1 MKQTLLLVLSGF
13 LTLASLGQAP
23 GQINYQGVA
32 RNVVGNVLPNQ
43 HISLRLTI
51 HDGGA
56 SGTIV
61 YQETRNLKTNLFGL
75 FNIAIG
81 SAGADNVQGSMSTV
95 DWANSQKYLQVEM
108 DPAGRNAFIDM
119 GTAQLLT
126 VPYAFYASAA
136 KPAGAAG
143 GSLAGSY
150 PNPSLANGAVT
161 TTTIADGS
169 VTADKLVPGVIP
181 VSLPVSGTVGGDLTG
196 TYPNPS
202 INAAAVNN
210 SKIADG
216 AISTNKLADDII
228 TTGKIADGAVTAAKL
243 APGVIP
249 TSLPPGG
256 TAGGDL
262 SGTYPNPVVA
272 ASAIDG
278 SKLADN
284 AVSTSKVVDS
294 SITAAKLAT
303 GVIPASLP
311 PGGTAGG
318 DLSGTYPNPAV
329 NKIQGVTV
337 ATTAPVSGQV
347 LKYNGTQWAPAA
359 DNNFSLPYTGT
370 GTSASGLFNI
380 SNTGTGMAISGINTS
395 TNAGAWGIEGKI
407 SGAAPGDSSTGVKG
421 TNNSKTAWGFGV
433 WGSHAG
439 NGPGVFGSSSNGR
452 GVYGYSKNGSAVYG
466 KSNAGNPG
474 RFEITNTANYF
485 DAVLSTTNGAGSAL
499 SGMNT
504 GIGNGGWGTLGVAM
518 DATAIGV
525 MGVNYGGGEGIRGN
539 SYSNTYA
546 AVVGEN
552 AGSYGGVVGVNKN
565 TDNTL
570 SGAGVVGR
578 IDGVNTDG
586 YIMYGDAVVGE
597 MLGDAQGNLAVFRV
611 DGVNM
616 ARIDKTGVGYFNGG
630 TVNSGADVAE
640 YFDVEGSRNSYE
652 PGDVLVISQ
661 NSDRTVEKSSTPYST
676 LVAGVYATKP
686 GVLLTEKNGEQ
697 DDLTGGV
704 PMGVIGVIP
713 TKVCMEGGPVKR
725 GDLIVTSSIPGV
737 AMKADARKVQIGQVI
752 GKALQDF
759 NGAGVAKINILV
771 SVK

>member
-13 LTLASLGQAP
+13 LTLASLGQVP

-43 HISLRLTI
+43 NISLRLSI
-51 HDGGA
+51 HEGSA

-61 YQETRNLKTNLFGL
+61 YQETRNIKTNLFGL

-81 SAGADNVQGSMSTV
+81 SVGAENVQGALSSV
-95 DWANSQKYLQVEM
+95 DWAGNTKFLQVEM
-108 DPAGRNAFIDM
+108 DPAGRSSFINM
-119 GTAQLLT
+119 GTSQLLT
-126 VPYAFYASAA
+126 VPYAFYAGAA
-136 KPAGAAG
+136 RPTGTAG
-143 GSLAGSY
+143 GSLAGTY
-150 PNPSLANGAVT
+150 PNPSLADGAVT
-161 TTTIADGS
+161 TNSITNGS
-169 VTADKLVPGVIP
+169 VTAEKLAPGVIP
-181 VSLPVSGTVGGDLTG
+181 DSIPASGTAGGDLTG

-202 INAAAVNN
+202 INAGAIDS

-216 AISTNKLADDII
+216 AVSTNKLADDII
-228 TTGKIADGAVTAAKL
+228 TTGKIADGAVTTAKL

-249 TSLPPGG
+249 TSLPPSGA
-256 TAGGDL
+256 AGGDL
-262 SGTYPNPVVA
+262 SGSYPNPVVA
-272 ASAIDG
+272 ASAIDN

-337 ATTAPVSGQV
+337 GTTAPLSGQV
-347 LKYNGTQWAPAA
+347 LKYNGTQWEPAA

-380 SNTGTGMAISGINTS
+380 TNGGTGMAISGINSS
-395 TNAGAWGIEGKI
+395 TNARAWGVEGKI
-407 SGAAPGDSSTGVKG
+407 SGAAPGDSSAGVKG

-452 GVYGYSKNGSAVYG
+452 GVYGFSKNGSAVYG

-474 RFEITNTANYF
+474 RFEITNSANYF

-518 DATAIGV
+518 DATSIGV

-546 AVVGEN
+546 AVIGEN

-570 SGAGVVGR
+570 SGSGVVGR

-597 MLGDAQGNLAVFRV
+597 MLGNAQGNLAVFRV
-611 DGVNM
+611 NGVNM

-640 YFDVEGSRNSYE
+640 YFDVEGNRNSYE

-661 NSDRTVEKSSTPYST
+661 SSDRTVEKSSTPYST

-686 GVLLTEKNGEQ
+686 GVLLTEKNGEH
-697 DDLTGGV
+697 DDLSGGV
-704 PMGVIGVIP
+704 AMGVIGVIP
-713 TKVCMEGGPVKR
+713 TKVCTEGGAIKR
-725 GDLIVTSSIPGV
+725 GDLIVTSSIAGV
-737 AMKADARKVQIGQVI
+737 AMKADARKVQVGQAI

-759 NGAGVAKINILV
+759 NGTGVAKINILV